1 MKKEISKGTQMFIW
15 HMAAFV
21 AVFVLALVVINKF
34 VPEPTRTAEPN
45 TSQQTASV
53 QENSLP
59 RGDDFDSVKARV
71 DESNQTTGQEVKS
84 LYSGEGKTVA
94 QKQAESRLF
103 FSNLKNALF
112 CILLIVFIIV
122 LIKKGFNL
130 KKLKGMFTDG
140 EDEEEKPA
148 ELPAEEPEIDEQLAS
163 KKPEP
168 KSEYPEPVPSESSS
182 EEKEPPLE
190 EEPGFDEGV
199 SSEDEQEVA
208 EICKF

>member
-1 MKKEISKGTQMFIW
+1 MKKEITKGTQKFIW

-34 VPEPTRTAEPN
+34 IPEPTRTAEPN
-45 TSQQTASV
+45 TSRQTASV
-53 QENSLP
+53 QEDSLP
-59 RGDDFDSVKARV
+59 QGDDFDSVKARG
-71 DESNQTTGQEVKS
+71 DAANQATGQEVKS
-84 LYSGEGKTVA
+84 LYSGEGKTIA

-112 CILLIVFIIV
+112 CILLIVLIIV

-140 EDEEEKPA
+140 EDEEKAPTDPLA
-148 ELPAEEPEIDEQLAS
+148 EDPKVDEQPAL
-163 KKPEP
+163 KQPEP
-168 KSEYPEPVPSESSS
+168 KSEDPESVPSTSS
-182 EEKEPPLE
+182 EEEEEPPLD
-190 EEPGFDEGV
+190 EEPGFDEGA

-208 EICKF
+208 ENCKF

>member
-1 MKKEISKGTQMFIW
+1 MKKEISKGTQKFIW

-71 DESNQTTGQEVKS
+71 DEANQTTGQEVKS

-199 SSEDEQEVA
+199 SSGDEQEVA